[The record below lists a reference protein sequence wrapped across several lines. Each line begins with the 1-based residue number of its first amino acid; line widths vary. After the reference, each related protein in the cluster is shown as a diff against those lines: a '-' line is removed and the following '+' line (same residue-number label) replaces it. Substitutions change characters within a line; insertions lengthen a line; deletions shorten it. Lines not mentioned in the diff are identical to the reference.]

1 MPQAA
6 TVPHGKQPSPF
17 AAASPSKQITC
28 CARGRQA
35 HRFRTELQK
44 RLSVAAIS
52 GGSLSLWKLLRDR
65 RRRIQ
70 PLRLRTLSR
79 LLPCGRAPGRSS
91 VVENHR
97 RPADPTG
104 LDAIR
109 FPEDHVSHQGKGHS
123 FRCNRHH
130 HQGTKDRCHPPRRRV
145 AHNRR
150 WDWRTDSRE
159 QETAMKDHRDCPV
172 ADTKRR
178 SILALVRTGL
188 LLLCSPL
195 GRKEG
200 ECCETG
206 GRIPH
211 EQGRHGTSLVP
222 LVHGFRRPIARLMV
236 LMGFE
241 PA

>member
-6 TVPHGKQPSPF
+6 TVPHGNQPSLF

-70 PLRLRTLSR
+70 PLRLRALSR

-97 RPADPTG
+97 RPADPAG

-145 AHNRR
+145 AHDRR

-159 QETAMKDHRDCPV
+159 PEPAMKDHRDCPV
-172 ADTKRR
+172 ADSKRR
-178 SILALVRTGL
+178 SILGWVRTLPPRQLDCYFLAVRSAG
-188 LLLCSPL
+188 SRASVAKPVAAS
-195 GRKEG
+195 
-200 ECCETG
+200 
-206 GRIPH
+206 RINRAGMEPV
-211 EQGRHGTSLVP
+211 SC
-222 LVHGFRRPIARLMV
+222 RLFMDS
-236 LMGFE
+236 
-241 PA
+241 AAQ

>member
-52 GGSLSLWKLLRDR
+52 WGSLSLWKLLRDR

-70 PLRLRTLSR
+70 PLRLRALSR

-145 AHNRR
+145 AHDRR
-150 WDWRTDSRE
+150 WDWRTCSRE
-159 QETAMKDHRDCPV
+159 QEPAMKDHRDCPV
-172 ADTKRR
+172 ADSKRR
-178 SILALVRTGL
+178 SILGWVRTLPPSQLDCYFFAVRSAG
-188 LLLCSPL
+188 SRASVAKPVAASRMNRA
-195 GRKEG
+195 GM
-200 ECCETG
+200 
-206 GRIPH
+206 
-211 EQGRHGTSLVP
+211 VP
-222 LVHGFRRPIARLMV
+222 ASCRLFMDS
-236 LMGFE
+236 
-241 PA
+241 AAQ